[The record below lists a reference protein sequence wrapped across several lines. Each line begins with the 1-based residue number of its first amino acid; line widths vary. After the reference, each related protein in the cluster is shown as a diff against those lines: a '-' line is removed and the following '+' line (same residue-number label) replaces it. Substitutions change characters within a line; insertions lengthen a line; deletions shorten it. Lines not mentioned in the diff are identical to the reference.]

1 MSQSPSLDF
10 AAGSA
15 ACDLTG
21 AAAPSRLQAAGAG
34 GPPVL
39 LSLARSVAAAAAAAE
54 AASAAGAFLA
64 EVDVIIE
71 RGIERTGVE
80 LHVVARQDLALP
92 GLDGGTPGE
101 SAEAKSQ
108 DEYLSHEDFRFSRF
122 RISVSWAARRA

>member
-15 ACDLTG
+15 GCDLKG
-21 AAAPSRLQAAGAG
+21 ALGLRGLQGGGGG
-34 GPPVL
+34 GPAIRLP
-39 LSLARSVAAAAAAAE
+39 LAMSVAAAAAAAE